1 MSAPHTAC
9 ASRAVVVFGGDRLHD
24 ADVARCER
32 LLGAARGLDG
42 AGRATRLLLG
52 LDGGRPGGVPQD
64 ADAAL
69 QRLRALQAAQPEALF
84 LFGSRDRFGAHV
96 ARLLCAASGRPM
108 VGAVVALQDGQAL
121 CTDAHGARHRVALS
135 PGQVLRV
142 DERYFPRVP
151 ADPACVDRLPCDIG
165 AARAFDDVPV
175 ATGAVPLPEAELVLS
190 AGDGIDDWD
199 SFAAVA
205 HLLGATVGASKVVC
219 DKGLQPRE
227 RQVGSSGTAVAPRVY
242 IALGISGSTQ
252 HLQGIADASRILAVN
267 TDPHAAIVR
276 RAELALV
283 TDANALLR
291 ALRATLEGARA

>member
-1 MSAPHTAC
+1 MSTHSTPPC
-9 ASRAVVVFGGDRLHD
+9 ILVFGGDRLHE
-24 ADVARCER
+24 ADVVRCER
-32 LLGAARGLDG
+32 LQGAARGLDG
-42 AGRATRLLLG
+42 AGEATRLLLG
-52 LDGGRPGGVPQD
+52 LDAEGPGGVPQD

-69 QRLRALQAAQPEALF
+69 RRLRALQAARPETLF
-84 LFGSRDRFGAHV
+84 LFASRDRFSAHV
-96 ARLLCAASGRPM
+96 ARLLCAASGLPLHGS
-108 VGAVVALQDGQAL
+108 VAALHAGHAV
-121 CTDAHGARHRVALS
+121 CTDAFGTQRRVALA
-135 PGQVLRV
+135 PGQVLLV

-151 ADPACVDRLPCDIG
+151 VDPARIDRLPCEAG
-165 AARAFDDVPV
+165 AARVFDDLPV
-175 ATGAVPLPEAELVLS
+175 AAGAVPLPEAELVLS

-199 SFAAVA
+199 SFEAVA
-205 HLLGATVGASKVVC
+205 RLLGATVGASKVVC